1 MVKYLLS
8 RQNTKPLKGY
18 KMNPDTTPSIFNNR
32 FAHTRR
38 YSSRQPVYNN
48 VATLRFQS
56 LGKIKRHF
64 S

>member
-32 FAHTRR
+32 FAARADIQVDNLFSTMWQR
-38 YSSRQPVYNN
+38 
-48 VATLRFQS
+48 
-56 LGKIKRHF
+56 LGFRV
-64 S
+64 